1 MGGVSQHIVTEE
13 ESPKKY
19 KEARRRRIEMRRFG
33 TSLDSQGNRNR
44 KESKIDNIDI
54 STDRKRKRSAEMN
67 EPLSSSSSSG
77 GGEVEPISTTMM
89 PSTSRQNPA
98 TVHVLPVYGAVAV
111 SGRSRE
117 MEDAV
122 SVRPD
127 FCRPVISC
135 RKPVHFFAVYDGHG
149 GSQVATLC
157 KESMHVFLEGELMR
171 ETDASVGTAST
182 SPAEVEIQESWKF
195 ALEKSFERMDE
206 IALSTCACG
215 GMGSS
220 CGCDS
225 GGLSCEIVGSTAVV
239 ALLTLD
245 KIIVAN
251 CGDSRAVLS
260 RGGRAIPLSFDH
272 KPDRPDELARIEAA
286 GGRVIYL
293 NGARVQGIL
302 AMSRALDASGNC
314 FVSVNFF
321 PFLANQIYHRPAPKV
336 TDLNPA
342 ILPSQMGIGRK
353 DALKILPPP
362 NTVSTEPQLGNLDD
376 VVNQKSVSVDV

>member
-1 MGGVSQHIVTEE
+1 MGVVSRHIVTEE
-13 ESPKKY
+13 EETPP
-19 KEARRRRIEMRRFG
+19 RRRRIEMHRFS
-33 TSLDSQGNRNR
+33 TCSDSQGNQH
-44 KESKIDNIDI
+44 
-54 STDRKRKRSAEMN
+54 RKR
-67 EPLSSSSSSG
+67 SSSG
-77 GGEVEPISTTMM
+77 GGGEVESTSTMM

-98 TVHVLPVYGAVAV
+98 TVVLPVVYGAVAV

-117 MEDAV
+117 MEDAI
-122 SVRPD
+122 SVRLD

-135 RKPVHFFAVYDGHG
+135 GKPVHFFAVYDGHG

-157 KESMHVFLEGELMR
+157 KESMQVFLEGELMR
-171 ETDASVGTAST
+171 ETEESVGTAST
-182 SPAEVEIQESWKF
+182 ASVEEEIIQESWKL

-215 GMGSS
+215 GIGSS

-286 GGRVIYL
+286 GGIVIYL

-302 AMSRALDASGNC
+302 AMSRALGD
-314 FVSVNFF
+314 
-321 PFLANQIYHRPAPKV
+321 
-336 TDLNPA
+336 
-342 ILPSQMGIGRK
+342 
-353 DALKILPPP
+353 
-362 NTVSTEPQLGNLDD
+362 
-376 VVNQKSVSVDV
+376 